1 MSTLPREV
9 VDEALAAGKA
19 RQEEILGVRYLRF
32 RDDWHHVPRGTVVV
46 EGRVVWGYPRIGR
59 ILRLETGLAEQ
70 FDGPF
75 QAEEK
80 IDGYNVRI
88 VRLGGRVLA
97 FTRGG
102 FLCPFTTDRL
112 PDLMDTGFLEA
123 EPERV
128 VCAEVAGPEN
138 PYLVGHPP
146 FIGEDV
152 RLFVFDLMR
161 LDRPDFE
168 PPDRRARL
176 VREAGLPAAP
186 VFGRYTAADRER
198 LRALLRRL
206 DAEGREGIVL
216 KALAPPW
223 RRAKYVT
230 ASSAV
235 ADVRVSVAALRQLP
249 PEYFTNRILRLV
261 LFLDEE
267 GMDADPQLERA
278 LGAAFIEGL
287 RTAIAQFRAEHRVA
301 HRFRCRFHERA
312 HAEALLAL
320 QRRLAGHG
328 RVRALR
334 LEREGAWE
342 VLEFEKLDAEMT
354 GLLGHV
360 LRGGLVYD

>member
-1 MSTLPREV
+1 MATIPREV

-19 RQEEILGVRYLRF
+19 RREEILDVAYLRF
-32 RDDWHHVPRGTVVV
+32 RDDWHHIPRGTVIV
-46 EGRVVWGYPRIGR
+46 EGRIVWGYPRIGR

-70 FDGPF
+70 FGGPF

-88 VRLGGRVLA
+88 VHAAGRALA

-112 PDLMDTGFLEA
+112 SDLMDTSFLEA

-146 FIGEDV
+146 FIAEDV
-152 RLFVFDLMR
+152 RLFVFDLMP
-161 LDRPDFE
+161 LDRPGFE
-168 PPDRRARL
+168 PPDRRAAL
-176 VREAGLPAAP
+176 VEAARLPAAP
-186 VFGRYTAADRER
+186 VLGRYTPADLEA

-206 DAEGREGIVL
+206 DAEGREGVVL

-230 ASSAV
+230 AASAV
-235 ADVRVSVAALRQLP
+235 ADVRVSVSALRQLP

-267 GMDADPQLERA
+267 GMAADPELERR

-287 RTAIAQFRAEHRVA
+287 REAIAQFRAQRHVT
-301 HRFRCRFHERA
+301 HRFRCRFRRRA

-320 QRRLAGHG
+320 QQRLAGHG
-328 RVRALR
+328 QVRLLR
-334 LEREGAWE
+334 LEREGEWE
-342 VLEFEKLDAEMT
+342 VLEFEKVDPEMT

-360 LRGGLVYD
+360 LRGGVVYD